1 MARVI
6 EIIVSATGETVLETK
21 GYSGAECKEASRF
34 LEQALGTASS
44 ERTTAEFYAAADA
57 EQPARQ

>member
-6 EIIVSATGETVLETK
+6 ELIISVTGDTVLETK

-34 LEQALGTASS
+34 LEQALGVIST
-44 ERTTAEFYAAADA
+44 ERMTAEFYSAADA
-57 EQPARQ
+57 EQPAQH